1 MNEYIKSKWTYAL
14 IVLTVFAMII
24 WIVAGTSHD
33 NKQNNIMVNQE
44 TYTME
49 TSVKENTTQVSETV
63 SGYYVARA
71 EGERVLVYWVD
82 GSGEHLHRETTIAYP
97 LLSLEDQ
104 EMLDEGIILESDE
117 KLPSFLENYDS

>member
-1 MNEYIKSKWTYAL
+1 
-14 IVLTVFAMII
+14 
-24 WIVAGTSHD
+24 
-33 NKQNNIMVNQE
+33 
-44 TYTME
+44 ME

-117 KLPSFLENYDS
+117 KLASFLENYDS

>member
-33 NKQNNIMVNQE
+33 NKENNIMVNQE

-49 TSVKENTTQVSETV
+49 TPVKENTTQVSEKV

-117 KLPSFLENYDS
+117 KLASFLENYDS